1 MIVLL
6 LVPSAPPSPI
16 SNASLGVVSPNNH
29 DLNEFPSAART
40 EGSWRLRRSDQIGA
54 FVPGRTTRS
63 GHKLQVPDLGRQGL
77 LSLGEMGLHSPTLRS
92 GLAHGDVVRVA
103 RRFRHSFTKSRVSNP
118 LSPPTVTACVPGSF
132 SSMISAASRSAV
144 PLA

>member
-16 SNASLGVVSPNNH
+16 SNASFGVISPNHH
-29 DLNEFPSAART
+29 DLNECPSAAKT
-40 EGSWRLRRSDQIGA
+40 EGNWSLRRSDQIGA
-54 FVPGRTTRS
+54 FAPGRTTRS
-63 GHKLQVPDLGRQGL
+63 GHQLQVLGRQGL
-77 LSLGEMGLHSPTLRS
+77 LSLGGMALHSPTLRS
-92 GLAHGDVVRVA
+92 GLAHGDVVWVT